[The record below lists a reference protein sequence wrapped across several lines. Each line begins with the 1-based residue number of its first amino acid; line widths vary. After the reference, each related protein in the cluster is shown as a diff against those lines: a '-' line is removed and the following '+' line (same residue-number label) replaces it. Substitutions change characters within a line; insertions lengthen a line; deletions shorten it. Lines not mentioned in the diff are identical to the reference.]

1 MDSERR
7 QKHIFCQSGFVGSYL
22 TCFLSCINRRPIT
35 LATLPYPMSSGKQA
49 TFVQLSACAQDPSYT
64 RSFSSSC
71 RNVGWFLANADLYAW
86 TIHLLGRLFRYYPL
100 TETSAS
106 VMRRIVESK
115 HHRGLHLI
123 VSSGFG
129 LQESQPHWMYKL
141 LLLIGVSYL
150 HLLFR
155 YSSDKYFFNPLLV
168 HVVFYLDFTHT
179 LKHSYVRTQITRPQ
193 TTVTLFIWVGLNIFP
208 MARGTQ
214 TWNPVPFRLSC
225 CSLTLS

>member
-1 MDSERR
+1 MFSLVHK
-7 QKHIFCQSGFVGSYL
+7 QAS
-22 TCFLSCINRRPIT
+22 
-35 LATLPYPMSSGKQA
+35 LATLPYPMSTGKQA
-49 TFVQLSACAQDPSYT
+49 TFVQLSARAQDPGYT

-86 TIHLLGRLFRYYPL
+86 TIYLLGRLFRYYPL